1 MCVQWASPL
10 LPLPLVMQWYNED
23 DKLSDFF
30 PLR

>member
-1 MCVQWASPL
+1 
-10 LPLPLVMQWYNED
+10 MQWYNED